1 MNKKLDLLHHLR
13 HFSASLRPRGPKGRG
28 GKQSRLIKI
37 IFFLLGA
44 ALLVFWITQLGF
56 KNILDTLAGLR
67 LWALALLGIS
77 LLWNLLYSM
86 GWSLLIK
93 NNKDF
98 FRLLRIK
105 IMSEA
110 VALMTPF
117 NFALGDP
124 VRYFLIKSDNNET
137 HGSAIIADRFIHT
150 LASLFHILVGLI
162 ALFILY
168 DGIPRSISAVLVFI
182 YFLLFFL
189 IAKAC
194 HLAFQGE
201 DIFLKKLLEWK
212 LLNRLIFFQKLKNR
226 FLKSVAGLKGIKFSY
241 PSFLLHWLGR
251 VLGTIEIGFIF
262 WYLYGSPHWLIS
274 LILSSLTSVV
284 HLFFSFI
291 PGALGLVEGLYA
303 AFFMLNGLSPQT
315 GLAMQMIRRTRFLFW
330 VLIGYL
336 LFYLEGRPHPLGQN
350 KKT

>member
-1 MNKKLDLLHHLR
+1 MSKKI
-13 HFSASLRPRGPKGRG
+13 
-28 GKQSRLIKI
+28 IKI
-37 IFFLLGA
+37 TFFLLGG
-44 ALLVFWITQLGF
+44 ALLIFWITQLGL
-56 KNILDTLAGLR
+56 KNIFHTLGGLG
-67 LWALALLGIS
+67 LWTLALLGIS
-77 LLWNLLYSM
+77 LLWNLFYSM

-93 NNKDF
+93 NNKGF
-98 FRLLRIK
+98 FRLLKIK

-124 VRYFLIKSDNNET
+124 VRYFLIKSDKNET
-137 HGSAIIADRFIHT
+137 HGSAIVADRFIHT
-150 LASLFHILVGLI
+150 LASLFHVLIGLI
-162 ALFILY
+162 ALFIFHY
-168 DGIPRSISAVLVFI
+168 GIPHFISAVLVSI
-182 YFLLFFL
+182 YFLLFLF

-201 DIFLKKLLEWK
+201 DILLKRILEWS
-212 LLNRLIFFQKLKNR
+212 LLNRFIFFQRLKIK
-226 FLKSVAGLKGIKFSY
+226 FLESISGLKEIGFSY
-241 PSFLLHWLGR
+241 PAFLLHWLGR
-251 VLGTIEIGFIF
+251 FLGTIEIGCIF

-274 LILSSLTSVV
+274 LVLSSLTSVV

-303 AFFMLNGLSPQT
+303 AFFMLNGLNAQT
-315 GLAMQMIRRTRFLFW
+315 GLAMQMIRRSRFLFW

-336 LFYLEGRPHPLGQN
+336 LFYLEVKPHPLRQH